1 MRKFII
7 CISLMLSQAIGTW
20 GCGPIGPVHNYYM
33 MDVFGHGGQEA
44 FYERLQQYWR
54 NYTGKQAEDYFD
66 PQLTTIY
73 KSAVRKNDRAMAE
86 YIRLTKNYRSV
97 CDAMKDRW
105 NYPTKAELL
114 KMKRQMAEIKRKAL
128 AYTHGACLPQYTL
141 LLMRSNMYY
150 AEDVKNLTVWK
161 SRASKLPAGVYR
173 DMCRNIYARALY
185 KTGNRKGAA
194 AIYAQQGDYE
204 SLRWCVQNYWKLDG
218 MKKIYAE
225 DPNSPTLDFL
235 VQNFVN
241 SVQENYDNYWEGE
254 IQSYKPHAD
263 AFVRFANQVIRENK
277 SKVPALWQEAIAMIH
292 YLQGKP
298 QLALQESERAMQ
310 MKGTQMMLDNARCI
324 HLLSY
329 SRCMNRDAKY
339 SDVVT
344 QELAYLDSKIKDND
358 DDSYFCRVR
367 HRILY
372 QNIVEHY
379 RKAGDQYGALAT
391 LGIVLQPKPS
401 VESFYS
407 NYEYEDKVDSLSAD
421 QTLAYVDYIKQH
433 NAHMKQGKD
442 DALTRYIMQWYVGK
456 GSVDHYI
463 DANYFA
469 DRIGTKYLREGRFA
483 EALKFLEKVPLS
495 YVARQGLAYYMARRS
510 YNRDRW
516 IVGRQ
521 VVKERA
527 PWSEE
532 EYVESS
538 LKSNQK
544 VDFCKEM
551 LQLESQ
557 YRLAKKETRADIA
570 YQLASRYYQASCY
583 GDCWYLTHYGWSCI
597 DSARSYEKDF
607 AQTALTYLV
616 EARRIYASPEVM
628 NANHQA
634 MRHQIATLYAEAFVR
649 MEIESR
655 VFHFYDENIHVIAE
669 YPAVKP
675 YYTQLLALTRQYS
688 DDTEQY
694 ITRCDILKRF
704 ATRQ

>member
-97 CDAMKDRW
+97 CDAMKERW

-128 AYTHGACLPQYTL
+128 AYTHGSCLPQYTL

-597 DSARSYEKDF
+597 DSAHSYEKDF

>member
-114 KMKRQMAEIKRKAL
+114 KMKRPMAERKRKAL
-128 AYTHGACLPQYTL
+128 AYTHGSCLPQYTL

-241 SVQENYDNYWEGE
+241 SVQENNDNYWEGE

-401 VESFYS
+401 VESFNS
-407 NYEYEDKVDSLSAD
+407 NYEY
-421 QTLAYVDYIKQH
+421 
-433 NAHMKQGKD
+433 
-442 DALTRYIMQWYVGK
+442 
-456 GSVDHYI
+456 
-463 DANYFA
+463 
-469 DRIGTKYLREGRFA
+469 
-483 EALKFLEKVPLS
+483 
-495 YVARQGLAYYMARRS
+495 
-510 YNRDRW
+510 
-516 IVGRQ
+516 
-521 VVKERA
+521 
-527 PWSEE
+527 
-532 EYVESS
+532 
-538 LKSNQK
+538 
-544 VDFCKEM
+544 
-551 LQLESQ
+551 
-557 YRLAKKETRADIA
+557 
-570 YQLASRYYQASCY
+570 
-583 GDCWYLTHYGWSCI
+583 
-597 DSARSYEKDF
+597 
-607 AQTALTYLV
+607 
-616 EARRIYASPEVM
+616 
-628 NANHQA
+628 
-634 MRHQIATLYAEAFVR
+634 
-649 MEIESR
+649 
-655 VFHFYDENIHVIAE
+655 
-669 YPAVKP
+669 
-675 YYTQLLALTRQYS
+675 
-688 DDTEQY
+688 
-694 ITRCDILKRF
+694 
-704 ATRQ
+704 